1 MKNLKR
7 LKPILKGEINMN
19 PKYTKDRK
27 GKNIA
32 TRCRICGGQLTHPDD
47 IKEEV
52 HPKCVQNYKS
62 KLR

>member
-1 MKNLKR
+1 MTK
-7 LKPILKGEINMN
+7 N

-27 GKNIA
+27 GNNIA
-32 TRCRICGGQLTHPDD
+32 TSCRICGGQLTHPKD

-62 KLR
+62 KLRG